1 MFHQEAPAVEP
12 AVPVHV
18 AYTPTFWGA
27 HGQDRIWGVRADME
41 SAVERFEWVDAIEG
55 GSPELVVVWRR
66 SGTLD
71 HVDDCEETTGT
82 MSELGGR
89 WRPRVARRLRIDR
102 RPDDATVR
110 SGHRLRARR
119 GLSRPTVC
127 HDRGEHGRGPGA
139 RG

>member
-66 SGTLD
+66 SGTRD

-82 MSELGGR
+82 MSELIVCGEDRTPLSRAGIAIEDSSAPAADASLC
-89 WRPRVARRLRIDR
+89 PRGLPAESGYALDARGLRR
-102 RPDDATVR
+102 RP
-110 SGHRLRARR
+110 L
-119 GLSRPTVC
+119 
-127 HDRGEHGRGPGA
+127 
-139 RG
+139 